1 MKKNLWWMLWTTIFS
16 ILIGAIFLNKVY
28 GAEPVLQVMDG
39 QTLIEDMT
47 HPDGS
52 EIEEAERYLSENHV
66 YVPADIEA
74 LCINYGKK
82 YNIAPELLEA
92 MIWKESRFQPDVV
105 DASGTCKGLMQISVG
120 SHKNRMQRLG
130 VTDLH
135 DPESNIAVG
144 ADYLHELL
152 VEYDLE
158 TAIMLYNGD
167 KRAEQPG
174 YLSGYAKKVLA
185 VSQALER
192 SHFK

>member
-1 MKKNLWWMLWTTIFS
+1 MKRNLFYMLWVMIFS
-16 ILIGAIFLNKVY
+16 ILTGAIFLNKVY

-39 QTLIEDMT
+39 QTVIEDMS
-47 HPDGS
+47 HPNNA
-52 EIEEAERYLSENHV
+52 EIDEAVAYLSENKV
-66 YVPADIEA
+66 VVPAEIEA
-74 LCINYGKK
+74 LCVVYGKK
-82 YNIAPELLEA
+82 HNIAPELLEA
-92 MIWKESRFQPDVV
+92 MIWKESRFQAEVV
-105 DASGTCKGLMQISVG
+105 DVTGTCKGLMQVKAG
-120 SHKNRMQRLG
+120 SHRNRMQRLG

-167 KRAEQPG
+167 KRAGQEG
-174 YLSGYAKKVLA
+174 YLSDYAKKVLA